1 MCLVLILICFIRPES
16 SCLMHV
22 TILPQYSF
30 LILFIPLPLPSS
42 PQARV
47 YYEEALSVQVDSFSD
62 TPLLVALFTN
72 LTAVYLKQRMTDKLP
87 QTLEKAGAL
96 LLCLPCHAFT
106 STDEVELLNL
116 LLRRSVV
123 MGDKHLEARVCYL
136 TSSLFLQL
144 KKTDDALP
152 FVERLQFLSATL
164 SATDGHPIAPVDL
177 NWLLSWLYHRKY
189 MPYLALA
196 SLSLDTRQ
204 DHSLSDAFQR
214 IGLFIKNSVR
224 LNPRWKEGTSLLPA
238 QIVVYLQQALAVAE
252 RGEDIKTQ
260 RDLCQGLASVY
271 QQYNALDNAVRCAQQ
286 AVETGGHINEEEGF
300 EASVLLGW
308 LLVLTGQAERAQSIL
323 QPLLTSLQVR
333 QTLQIPQIE
342 ALQLVKTLSYMSST
356 IWISCTPFSGHR
368 QSHAARSD
376 PQPLG
381 FVSEAAGSHPRGRLA
396 PPFRPGDLQGKWKP
410 EEPGPGTGQPG
421 LPGTGCGSV
430 SDGGA
435 LPGQVR

>member
-1 MCLVLILICFIRPES
+1 M
-16 SCLMHV
+16 
-22 TILPQYSF
+22 
-30 LILFIPLPLPSS
+30 
-42 PQARV
+42 

-87 QTLEKAGAL
+87 QTLEKASTL

-136 TSSLFLQL
+136 ISSLFLHL

-152 FVERLQFLSATL
+152 FVERLQFLSVSL
-164 SATDGHPIAPVDL
+164 SATDGRPMSPVDL

-204 DHSLSDAFQR
+204 DHSLNDAFQR
-214 IGLFIKNSVR
+214 IELFIKNSVR

-238 QIVVYLQQALAVAE
+238 QIVVYLQQALAIAE
-252 RGEDIKTQ
+252 QGEDMKTQ

-271 QQYNALDNAVRCAQQ
+271 QQYNALDNAVHCAQK

-308 LLVLTGQAERAQSIL
+308 LLVLTGQAERAQSVL

-333 QTLQIPQIE
+333 QTLQIPWLN
-342 ALQLVKTLSYMSST
+342 ALQLV
-356 IWISCTPFSGHR
+356 
-368 QSHAARSD
+368 
-376 PQPLG
+376 
-381 FVSEAAGSHPRGRLA
+381 
-396 PPFRPGDLQGKWKP
+396 
-410 EEPGPGTGQPG
+410 
-421 LPGTGCGSV
+421 
-430 SDGGA
+430 
-435 LPGQVR
+435 